1 MNNDVIITTPK
12 LPDDVYQIQKA
23 FYDTWLDTY
32 PDSQIGI
39 TTTDV
44 EEIFKDSFTEQGL
57 LRRNK
62 YLLNLNSNQKFLVAK
77 IQDMVVGVLFLN
89 IKDEYNQL
97 QAIYVLPSYQGRG
110 IGKMFWQSALEFF
123 DPNKDIIVHVATYN
137 TKAIHFYKSLGF
149 VDTGKRLTEE
159 RHRMPISGIIIPEM
173 ELVIKRS

>member
-12 LPDDVYQIQKA
+12 LPDDVCQILKV
-23 FYDTWLDTY
+23 FYDTWLDTF
-32 PDSQIGI
+32 PNSQIGI
-39 TTTDV
+39 TSDDIK
-44 EEIFKDSFTEQGL
+44 ELFKDSFTEQGL
-57 LRRNK
+57 LNRSEN
-62 YLLNLNSNQKFLVAK
+62 LLNLNSNQKFLVAK
-77 IQDMVVGVLFLN
+77 IEDVVVGVLSIN

-110 IGKMFWQSALEFF
+110 IGNMFWQSALEFF

-137 TKAIHFYKSLGF
+137 TKAIHFYKNLGF

-173 ELVIKRS
+173 ELIIKRS